1 MRKAE
6 NRLRNRFFIPA
17 YWLLAAVLACIVTLS
32 LSFWQYGTA
41 EGFAGAPW
49 RSLMQIAWRTA
60 AYALLG
66 TLLDRMLNL
75 SAAAKSLSPFALAAG
90 FCCAG
95 FLIYI
100 GSFPARFPMTA

>member
-6 NRLRNRFFIPA
+6 IRLRNRFFIPA

-66 TLLDRMLNL
+66 SGQLKGYRNGRSWRIPKEAVRRFILER
-75 SAAAKSLSPFALAAG
+75 AG
-90 FCCAG
+90 
-95 FLIYI
+95 LH
-100 GSFPARFPMTA
+100 